1 VTLSAATRIEIV
13 FALALRVGMC
23 DRWIGACLSLTDQ
36 GPAVSLASEWIAD
49 RCRAVRAL
57 AEAREVF
64 WA

>member
-1 VTLSAATRIEIV
+1 MSLSEATCREIV
-13 FALALRVGMC
+13 HALAQRVGMC
-23 DRWIGACLSLTDQ
+23 DRRIGVCLSLTDQ
-36 GPAVSLASEWIAD
+36 GRAVSLTSEWIAD